1 MLPIKLAHPLL
12 CIFYSVLFR
21 GCVGIRRSS
30 IPESDVDLL
39 EFPLNLEYLEAEF
52 FLWGSLGY
60 GLDKVAPNLT
70 GKGPAPVG
78 ARIGKLDPL
87 TRDVIQQ
94 FAFQEVGHLRAIK
107 STVKGFAR
115 PLLNLSAE
123 AFGSVMDSA
132 FGKPLRPSF
141 DPYASGLNYL
151 LASYVVP
158 YVGLTGYVGANPKLR
173 SPRSRKVRGFTTY
186 KSQLFSRLKFKC
198 NDFFAGLLGVESG
211 QDAVIRAL
219 LYERARKKVSPYG
232 ISVAEFTH
240 RISELRNKLGS
251 AGLKDEGL
259 VVRKER
265 GPEGKMGGNVLTGD
279 QMSLAFD
286 RTPEEILRIVYGSGN
301 ESVPGGFYPKGGDG
315 RIAKSHLNK

>member
-173 SPRSRKVRGFTTY
+173 SPRSRKLV
-186 KSQLFSRLKFKC
+186 
-198 NDFFAGLLGVESG
+198 AGLLGVESG

-315 RIAKSHLNK
+315 KIAKSHLNK